1 MHFVHVWAEF
11 HVPFQSLNPH
21 NHFIYWARGVFF
33 RVQVFTAV
41 RTWWNLKLVSRKV
54 SKVYQK
60 MALNFRP
67 KKEAVVHI
75 ANPPLAVHDDLA
87 PSLMGPVPKQHA
99 GRLHVTLETAIIVI
113 MVFGVGALCS
123 CCYHWGWRLQHN
135 QAQGSSPT
143 ESTLSNY
150 VLDDPSGM
158 PPLFSLKT
166 FLPACMS
173 IHPQVMSM
181 PLCTIFK
188 VTLTYTC
195 NQRYNSVRQL
205 FQFGL

>member
-1 MHFVHVWAEF
+1 
-11 HVPFQSLNPH
+11 
-21 NHFIYWARGVFF
+21 
-33 RVQVFTAV
+33 
-41 RTWWNLKLVSRKV
+41 LVSKKV

-67 KKEAVVHI
+67 KKEAVVHM

-87 PSLMGPVPKQHA
+87 PSLMGPEPKQHA

-150 VLDDPSGM
+150 VLEDPSGIPEDVNSRSMDPQKTQKMKQEYTMQVLM
-158 PPLFSLKT
+158 PGDDVPRFIAWTAPHRIPPVLDPTEISL
-166 FLPACMS
+166 
-173 IHPQVMSM
+173 
-181 PLCTIFK
+181 
-188 VTLTYTC
+188 
-195 NQRYNSVRQL
+195 
-205 FQFGL
+205 